1 MDADIGRL
9 DADTDVVSRLPP
21 TVVGVGAGWAG
32 KVLRA
37 ALLGAAGRNK

>member
-9 DADTDVVSRLPP
+9 DADTEVVLRLPP
-21 TVVGVGAGWAG
+21 TVVGLSAGWAG

-37 ALLGAAGRNK
+37 ALVGFRV